1 LVQDVLEALKLSRR
15 LTVLDLSLEA
25 GQFPVTMLASAPRR
39 TEIQFFGVDQDPIA
53 LRLTRKLYGFSQKY
67 SRNHRFSL
75 SLTCRDSLFNPLPS
89 GWPREFDAIIGNP
102 PWAAQRKNYTEHVRA
117 AYRPLLSDNFDLYLA
132 FMLRADSLLRPGG
145 LLGMVVPSPFLFND
159 SGRAVRKYLLD
170 RYDVLCLR
178 IYPRRSFVEV
188 PCIVPVSLLLSKRM
202 ASTSPRRD
210 TLIAYDPTERGG
222 AERPRTSI
230 VCDARTY
237 WQGLPGQPFHPWVRP
252 DSRDLRHVETQ
263 QRLGD
268 FGVVMDG
275 AGLRGEDGVSAET
288 GFKGFQARDIRP
300 FHACENASLTYT
312 NQRRFGRPPRS
323 RDIHCRKVLF
333 QNFRFI
339 THSRRLVAAAG
350 EPGSYGVSTAS
361 MFFPSD
367 PGLTDYWTAIL
378 NSAVAN
384 GWFKLRDVSRRIKI
398 DLVREIPVPMAS
410 EAVPAVTALS
420 RECAD
425 LRLDLHRTI
434 EKCTLTEE
442 DRILQARCPVLFSRI
457 RQAEATLDD
466 LLFDLYKVPSRQRKT
481 LLDLS
486 TARVF

>member
-1 LVQDVLEALKLSRR
+1 
-15 LTVLDLSLEA
+15 
-25 GQFPVTMLASAPRR
+25 
-39 TEIQFFGVDQDPIA
+39 
-53 LRLTRKLYGFSQKY
+53 
-67 SRNHRFSL
+67 
-75 SLTCRDSLFNPLPS
+75 
-89 GWPREFDAIIGNP
+89 
-102 PWAAQRKNYTEHVRA
+102 
-117 AYRPLLSDNFDLYLA
+117 
-132 FMLRADSLLRPGG
+132 
-145 LLGMVVPSPFLFND
+145 
-159 SGRAVRKYLLD
+159 
-170 RYDVLCLR
+170 
-178 IYPRRSFVEV
+178 
-188 PCIVPVSLLLSKRM
+188 
-202 ASTSPRRD
+202 
-210 TLIAYDPTERGG
+210 
-222 AERPRTSI
+222 
-230 VCDARTY
+230 
-237 WQGLPGQPFHPWVRP
+237 
-252 DSRDLRHVETQ
+252 
-263 QRLGD
+263 
-268 FGVVMDG
+268 
-275 AGLRGEDGVSAET
+275 
-288 GFKGFQARDIRP
+288 
-300 FHACENASLTYT
+300 
-312 NQRRFGRPPRS
+312 
-323 RDIHCRKVLF
+323 
-333 QNFRFI
+333 
-339 THSRRLVAAAG
+339 
-350 EPGSYGVSTAS
+350 